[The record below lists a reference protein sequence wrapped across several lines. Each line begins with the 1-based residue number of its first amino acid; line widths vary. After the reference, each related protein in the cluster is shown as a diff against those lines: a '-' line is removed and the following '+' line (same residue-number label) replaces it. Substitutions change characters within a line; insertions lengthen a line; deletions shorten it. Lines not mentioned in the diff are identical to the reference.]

1 MTFKIRDII
10 AGTNM
15 KVIEIVLEK
24 TAYGCSPEEL
34 HFQHPYLT
42 LGQMYSAHGRGTMQ
56 SVTNSKF
63 QTTIHKAVRKNLKLS
78 VSDTLKLRMLK
89 NTDC

>member
-1 MTFKIRDII
+1 
-10 AGTNM
+10 M

-24 TAYGCSPEEL
+24 IAYGWSPEEL

-42 LGQMYSAHGRGTMQ
+42 LGQIYSAHGRGTMQ

-63 QTTIHKAVRKNLKLS
+63 HTTIHKEVRKNFKLS
-78 VSDTLKLRMLK
+78 DSDTLKLRMLK